1 MNNKI
6 KLGYFSFVRLLEP
19 ESYLEW
25 HQLDHM
31 PEQFAIPGLPW
42 GQRFVAPPSCVAA
55 SAARDDDTG
64 LADSLQLYF
73 VEDPERV
80 LPEFQALGRE
90 LAGAGRFLTSI
101 ESRLQASLQL
111 VNTYASPR
119 VLVGPEV
126 VPYRPNH
133 GAYVILE
140 HVDDTAQVDDWV
152 QAQHRDAIP
161 ELLTVPGVVGLW
173 SFASAGAYGIKR
185 SRERATMIYLD
196 DDPVAVAER
205 LDPHL
210 ARRWKGAPVHPVL
223 AGPFRS
229 LYPPPA
235 RWGIMSEG

>member
-1 MNNKI
+1 
-6 KLGYFSFVRLLEP
+6 
-19 ESYLEW
+19 
-25 HQLDHM
+25 M

-55 SAARDDDTG
+55 SAARDDDVG

-111 VNTYASPR
+111 VNAYASPR

-140 HVDDTAQVDDWV
+140 HVDDTVQVDDWV
-152 QAQHRDAIP
+152 QAQHREAIP
-161 ELLTVPGVVGLW
+161 EFLAVPGVVGIW

-235 RWGIMSEG
+235 RWDIMSEG